1 MTLEEI
7 EKTHQ
12 IPLNDVVLILLGTTD
27 EEKER
32 ARAWLLKLGLI
43 VYMGDEFEGQEK
55 PVVISIIK
63 GSLGDSRSMVSIGRD
78 K

>member
-1 MTLEEI
+1 M
-7 EKTHQ
+7 
-12 IPLNDVVLILLGTTD
+12 LILLGASEEE
-27 EEKER
+27 EEK